1 MKSYERYGYWFIL
14 PFFIAF
20 AIFWVYPVINT
31 LLTSLTNEDFTMAEK
46 SFIGLK
52 NYVDELTRPAFWR
65 ALANT
70 FIIWIPN
77 IIAQLSIALFL
88 AVVMT
93 DKRMKIRGVGV
104 FRAVFF
110 FPNLVTIASVAI
122 LAYAILDWQ
131 RGTLNQILF
140 GTGPEAVEQYIF
152 WLNDPVASRS
162 VVSIVQT
169 WMWFGYTMILFM
181 AGIQTVPQSLFE
193 AAIVDGANKWT
204 TFRRITLPLLTPVM
218 VYVVIT
224 SFIGG
229 LNMFDFPW
237 VLSQGRGGA
246 EQSLTT
252 AVVYM
257 YQRAFQWYQLG
268 TGSAISYI
276 LFVMAAVFSVFYLKF
291 TKSRNEG

>member
-31 LLTSLTNEDFTMAEK
+31 FITSLTNEDFTMAEK

-52 NYVDELTRPAFWR
+52 NYADELTRPAFWR
-65 ALANT
+65 ALGNT

-77 IIAQLSIALFL
+77 IIAQLSIAMFL
-88 AVVMT
+88 AVVLT

-140 GTGPEAVEQYIF
+140 GTGPEAAEQYIF

-257 YQRAFQWYQLG
+257 YQRSFQWYQLG